1 MGISFLEQHAN
12 LRKLGLRPP
21 GYKPPTKRVGAEVKG
36 GDLLLSNHTS
46 ILEVLYFASR
56 FLPLFASFSL
66 APEVSFGPLSFVSA
80 LWRASHVPPKGEGL
94 LEKSK
99 KTSLEEMLT
108 QAKAQRRPLVVF
120 PEMVRSNG
128 EGVLLF
134 PKGVLDGSGSV
145 GGAGVH
151 VFAFR

>member
-1 MGISFLEQHAN
+1 M
-12 LRKLGLRPP
+12 
-21 GYKPPTKRVGAEVKG
+21 
-36 GDLLLSNHTS
+36 
-46 ILEVLYFASR
+46 
-56 FLPLFASFSL
+56 PL
-66 APEVSFGPLSFVSA
+66 
-80 LWRASHVPPKGEGL
+80 KGEGL

-99 KTSLEEMLT
+99 KTSLEEMVV
-108 QAKAQRRPLVVF
+108 QEKRQRRPLMVF